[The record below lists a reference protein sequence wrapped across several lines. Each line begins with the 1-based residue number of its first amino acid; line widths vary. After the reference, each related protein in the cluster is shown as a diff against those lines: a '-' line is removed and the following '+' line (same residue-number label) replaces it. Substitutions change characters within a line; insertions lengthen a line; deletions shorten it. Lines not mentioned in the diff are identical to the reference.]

1 MNSKYKNFNH
11 KRLDSLIH
19 NRLRLAILSAVAHSD
34 EVDFMSLKNAVKT
47 TDGNLSIQL
56 KKLEESGFLT
66 INKSRQ
72 SGRAQTNMALT
83 NKGYT
88 ALMTYKELLLSWL
101 DV

>member
-11 KRLDSLIH
+11 KLINSLIH

-56 KKLEESGFLT
+56 KKLEEEGFLT
-66 INKSRQ
+66 VNKLKVSR
-72 SGRAQTNMALT
+72 RIQTNVALT
-83 NKGYT
+83 NKGFT
-88 ALMTYKELLLSWL
+88 ALQAYKDQISSWL
-101 DV
+101 DI